1 MTYPWTFRLFT
12 PWTRV
17 LRQDKHKIDPLD
29 TEIYPWTLQI
39 HSMDTAVFRVF
50 PMPLDIPPP
59 PPMNGFFLEE
69 PIIKLLKISSR
80 YRRAIR
86 PFHVHYRYLFKKLQ
100 SVTIGNFGYFTIF
113 RKLKFER
120 ECQFPAFNLI
130 LSNNSIWEGFIGFN
144 ILNPIG
150 PFLSFWILRSLGP

>member
-59 PPMNGFFLEE
+59 P
-69 PIIKLLKISSR
+69 
-80 YRRAIR
+80 
-86 PFHVHYRYLFKKLQ
+86 H
-100 SVTIGNFGYFTIF
+100 
-113 RKLKFER
+113 ER
-120 ECQFPAFNLI
+120 
-130 LSNNSIWEGFIGFN
+130 
-144 ILNPIG
+144 
-150 PFLSFWILRSLGP
+150 FLSGRAHY